1 VVRISRAGLIGS
13 ACFLA
18 ADAVWLAVARPP
30 WLWQLAAWFALAVVV
45 GAYLPG
51 AANQVSLARA
61 HLAGPALVAS
71 LDSTKLLQ
79 LAAVVAL
86 AGASDLLDGAVAR
99 RLGRTTQ
106 IGGALD
112 PVVDG
117 IFFGAVAVGLA
128 AGSAYPLWLAGVV
141 VARYGLPALVGGVL
155 LAAGRRPELRHTPVG
170 QVSTMLIAVLL
181 GGIALLRGLGQPV
194 GALLAVSV
202 VVIPVAALATF
213 GNLFW
218 ANRQAI
224 IRSGM
229 WRSG

>member
-18 ADAVWLAVARPP
+18 ADAAWLAVARPP
-30 WLWQLAAWFALAVVV
+30 WLWQLSAWFALAIVV
-45 GAYLPG
+45 GAFLAG
-51 AANQVSLARA
+51 VANQVSLARA
-61 HLAGPALVAS
+61 HLAAPALVAS

-79 LAAVVAL
+79 LAAVVVL
-86 AGASDLLDGAVAR
+86 AGATDLLDGIVAR
-99 RLGRTTQ
+99 RLGRTTRL
-106 IGGALD
+106 GGALD

-128 AGSAYPLWLAGVV
+128 AGGAYPLWLAGVV
-141 VARYGLPALVGGVL
+141 VARYALPALVGTVL

-170 QVSTMLIAVLL
+170 QVSTTLIAVLL

-194 GALLAVSV
+194 GVLLAVSV
-202 VVIPVAALATF
+202 VAIPVAALATF

-229 WRSG
+229 RPSG